1 MKVTMLGTGSPI
13 PSADRAGPAT
23 LVQAGG
29 LNLLVDC
36 GRGVSMRLAAV
47 GLPSPMFLHHVFLT
61 HLHSDH
67 VTDFND
73 LVTMRWAMS
82 FSPSPLPVVG
92 PPGTERF
99 AERTLEMLHD
109 DIGYRLAHHDD
120 LSWDP
125 ACTVRELRD
134 GAFHDEQLDA
144 AGVTVTV
151 APTDHRPVAPTV
163 GYRFEHQGR
172 SVVCAGDTVPC
183 DGLDRLVDGADVYV
197 QTVVRPDQ
205 ITPLGVPRLTD
216 VCDYHSSVTQA
227 AQTASKAGV
236 STLVLTH
243 MVPAPASGAEHEWSD
258 LAREFF
264 DGEILVAADLDS
276 VDLG

>member
-1 MKVTMLGTGSPI
+1 MKITMLGTGSPI
-13 PSADRAGPAT
+13 PSPDRAGPAT

-29 LNLLVDC
+29 LNLLIDC

-47 GLPSPMFLHHVFLT
+47 GLPSPMFLHHVLLT

-82 FSPSPLPVVG
+82 FVPSPLPVVG
-92 PPGTERF
+92 PPGTQRF
-99 AERTLEMLHD
+99 VDRTLEMLSD
-109 DIGYRLAHHDD
+109 DIGYRLGHHDD

-125 ACTVRELRD
+125 ACSVRELRD
-134 GAFHDEQLDA
+134 GQLQDDQLA
-144 AGVTVTV
+144 EAGVAVIV

-163 GYRFEHQGR
+163 GYRIEHDGH
-172 SVVCAGDTVPC
+172 SVVLAGDTVPC
-183 DGLDRLVDGADVYV
+183 EGLDRLVLGADVYV

-205 ITPLGVPRLTD
+205 ITPLGVQRLTD
-216 VCDYHSSVTQA
+216 VCDYHSSVEQA
-227 AQTASKAGV
+227 AQTATTAGV

-243 MVPAPASGAEHEWSD
+243 MVPAPAPGAEHEWAD
-258 LAREFF
+258 LAREHF

-276 VDLG
+276 VDL